1 MRLLPEGRY
10 RDTPYLTFRRYGT
23 REFEV
28 TTERLGCYQPTEHI
42 DNPLGYAE
50 GDDARRY
57 DRRLRGP
64 VDEERELSID
74 PRTGTYLVM
83 EKAIRVTDAR
93 SYQA

>member
-1 MRLLPEGRY
+1 MSY
-10 RDTPYLTFRRYGT
+10 PYLTLRRYGT

-50 GDDARRY
+50 GEDARRY

-74 PRTGTYLVM
+74 PRTGTYPGM
-83 EKAIRVTDAR
+83 EKTI
-93 SYQA
+93 